1 VTAPIR
7 TPDQRLRVFV
17 SSTLQEVAD
26 ERAAAKAA
34 IQSLRLT
41 PVMFEMGA
49 RPHPPRDLYRAY
61 LAQSDVFLGIYWQ
74 RYGWI
79 APNETVSGLEDE
91 YLLAAKMPKLVYIK
105 RADTRDD
112 SLNDLIHRI
121 QDDDQVS
128 YRPFSDAAE
137 LEDLI
142 ENDLALMLTERFAAA
157 STDPAT
163 HSASEVAVDALPRSL
178 APVERSELIGRA
190 PQVELVSELLR
201 RSDTGLVTLT
211 GPGGTGKTRLAIH
224 LANTLEPSFADGILY
239 VGLAGVRDAS
249 DVVPTIVST
258 LEIGSPPSG
267 GDPEQLLLGFLRAR
281 RALLVLDNFE
291 QVLDAAA
298 DVRVMLEACPHLKVL
313 ATSREPLH
321 IRGEHEVPVPPLPH
335 ASGTGED
342 ITPAMRLFE
351 ERAREVRPDFVI
363 DDDNCAAVA
372 ELCRRLDAL
381 PLAIELAAARVRVLS
396 PQAMLARLD
405 ESFSLLSR
413 ARRDLPERH
422 QTLRATLEWSLDLLR
437 PEERVFFRR
446 LGVFAGSFGEDAAAA
461 VVADAELDVL
471 EGLMSL
477 VEKSLLVPSEVR
489 GEARFQMLETVREF
503 AREQVAAAGEERAAR
518 LRHGEW
524 IANFLAGEH
533 DNLMRTETRQA
544 AHERIT
550 SEEAGIRLA
559 LRFAAGPDGDHELA
573 WELFVRFGVAL
584 MVSYARTVE
593 VLATHELMNDLP
605 RSSDRLRAAR
615 ALGVWSWARASVFD
629 LAADQDLD
637 TVCAQLEED
646 GEREFLMCFQTA
658 WGMLLAPSALSR
670 GLGIL
675 DRALMLA
682 REKGQTAVE
691 NFALMTICFAH
702 INAGATNEAQQTSS
716 EFLRVAERRR
726 DEEAMAYALVVAA
739 RVDLMRGDVGSARNH
754 FADAA
759 ALANSR
765 AEAWALRIALCGLA
779 SATLASGDEAGAQAI
794 LEQAIVVCVGAGY
807 LGMDSLCGALALL
820 LFKADERDRA
830 ARVFDAVAAGTE
842 NDTSF
847 NAVTADPSGAL
858 RTATRDARVLLGD
871 PPPRDPATVDV
882 DAVLEAA
889 LGRDRQPV

>member
-17 SSTLQEVAD
+17 SSTLQEVAE

-34 IQSLRLT
+34 IQRLRLT

-79 APNETVSGLEDE
+79 APNEAVSGLEDE
-91 YLLAAKMPKLVYIK
+91 YLLAENMPKLVYIK
-105 RADTRDD
+105 RAETRDD
-112 SLNDLIHRI
+112 RLDDLIHRI
-121 QDDDQVS
+121 QEDDQTS
-128 YRPFSDAAE
+128 YRPFSDGDE
-137 LEDLI
+137 LEGLI
-142 ENDLALMLTERFAAA
+142 ENDLALMLTERFAAT
-157 STDPAT
+157 STGAAMDST
-163 HSASEVAVDALPRSL
+163 SEVSVDAPRRSL
-178 APVERSELIGRA
+178 APVERGELIGREA
-190 PQVELVSELLR
+190 QVKLVSELLR
-201 RSDTGLVTLT
+201 RQDTGLVTLN

-224 LANTLEPSFADGILY
+224 LANTLEPSFADGALY
-239 VGLAGVRDAS
+239 VGLAGVRNAG

-258 LEIGSPPSG
+258 LEIPSPPTG
-267 GDPEQLLLGFLRAR
+267 GDPEQLLLGFLRSR
-281 RALLVLDNFE
+281 HALLVLDNFE

-298 DVRVMLEACPHLKVL
+298 DVTVMLEACPHLKVL

-321 IRGEHEVPVPPLPH
+321 IRGEREVPIPPLPH
-335 ASGTGED
+335 AFGSGEE

-351 ERAREVRPDFVI
+351 ERAREVRPDFGI
-363 DDDNCAAVA
+363 DDDNRAAVA

-396 PQAMLARLD
+396 PQVIVTRLD

-413 ARRDLPERH
+413 AKRDLPERH

-446 LGVFAGSFGEDAAAA
+446 LGIFAGSFSEDAAAA

-471 EGLMSL
+471 DGLISL
-477 VEKSLLVPSEVR
+477 VEKSLLVRFEVR

-524 IANFLAGEH
+524 IADFLAGEH
-533 DNLMRTETRQA
+533 NNLMRTETRQA

-559 LRFAAGPDGDHELA
+559 LRFAAGADGDHELA

-605 RSSDRLRAAR
+605 RSSNRLRAAR

-629 LAADQDLD
+629 LAADPDLD
-637 TVCAQLEED
+637 AVCTQMEED

-658 WGMLLAPSALSR
+658 WGMLLTPASLSR
-670 GLGIL
+670 GLAIL

-682 REKGQTAVE
+682 REAGQTAVE

-702 INAGATNEAQQTSS
+702 INAGATDEAQQASN
-716 EFLRVAERRR
+716 EFTRVAERRR
-726 DEEAMAYALVVAA
+726 DEEAMAYALVVSA
-739 RVDLMRGDVGSARNH
+739 RVALMRGDLGWARH
-754 FADAA
+754 LFADAA
-759 ALANSR
+759 ALASAR

-779 SATLASGDEAGAQAI
+779 SATLASGDEVGAQAI
-794 LEQAIVVCVGAGY
+794 LEQAIAACVGAGY

-820 LFKADERDRA
+820 LLKSDERDRA
-830 ARVFDAVAAGTE
+830 ARIFDAVAAGAE

-847 NAVTADPSGAL
+847 NSATTDPSGAL
-858 RTATRDARVLLGD
+858 RTATREARALLGD

-882 DAVLEAA
+882 DTVLQAA
-889 LGRDRQPV
+889 LGRNRQPD